1 MGGTSLYVR
10 PDLNFQIEYHLENWV
25 FAMTLQRNIQRQFTQ
40 NVMRVDSYDGHIKT
54 HVVK

>member
-40 NVMRVDSYDGHIKT
+40 NVMRVDRYDGHIKT